1 MGYKFKP
8 NKSVAKRFK
17 VTKTGKLKR
26 HHSFT
31 SHLMSARPAN
41 KRRKLRRS
49 AVLFEGHARNMRQ
62 LMGISHLN
70 PARVEHERALVAKG
84 GGQEQGGGATA
95 TKSATAKS
103 SPAKSRATESP
114 ATKAGAT
121 QARATRAP
129 AQEANAGK
137 GPSTRNT
144 RSSK

>member
-8 NKSVAKRFK
+8 SKSAAKRFK

-49 AVLFEGHARNMRQ
+49 AILFEGHARNMRQ

-70 PARVEHERALVAKG
+70 PARVEHERALEEKAKAAEG
-84 GGQEQGGGATA
+84 SGAAAATA
-95 TKSATAKS
+95 TVRATA
-103 SPAKSRATESP
+103 AKRKTN
-114 ATKAGAT
+114 
-121 QARATRAP
+121 RAP
-129 AQEANAGK
+129 ASEANPTK
-137 GPSTRNT
+137 KVSSRNT

>member
-1 MGYKFKP
+1 LRFAVIAAEFLEDGMGYKFKP
-8 NKSVAKRFK
+8 SKAVAKRFK

-49 AVLFEGHARNMRQ
+49 AILFEGHARNMRQ

-70 PARVEHERALVAKG
+70 PARVEHERALEEKA
-84 GGQEQGGGATA
+84 GGAEGA
-95 TKSATAKS
+95 KASAPVEKSTKRT
-103 SPAKSRATESP
+103 
-114 ATKAGAT
+114 
-121 QARATRAP
+121 ATRAP
-129 AQEANAGK
+129 AKEANPTKKA
-137 GPSTRNT
+137 SSRNT